1 MTTSPSTEP
10 STRGTRPTT
19 EGGFGE
25 LAALVSGAGLLQE
38 ARRTYLLLFAANAVL
53 LAGGL
58 TVFVWLGPSWWQLL
72 LAVFFAVV
80 TTQLAFIGHDAGHR
94 QIFTGRRANDV
105 VGYLHGGLV
114 GLSYGSW
121 VTQHTAHHAHP
132 NHADDDPD
140 IDIPVLAFSPEQ
152 AAATRGPVRWMVGHQ
167 AYLFLPLLLLE
178 GWSLHITAVRAVV
191 RREVPRPRLEAT
203 LLLAHA
209 VGYLGAVFWVLDP
222 LQAVVFVVV
231 HQGLWGVY
239 MGLAFAPNHKGMPVI
254 PAGRRLDH
262 LHKQVLTSR
271 NVLGGRVLDLAMGGL
286 NYQVEHHLFPRMPR
300 PYLRRAQPIVQAFCT
315 AHDLPYTR
323 TGPLRSY
330 AEVLRHLHAV
340 GAPLRR
346 PTGPPAP

>member
-1 MTTSPSTEP
+1 MDNTELTPSTAISEYL
-10 STRGTRPTT
+10 
-19 EGGFGE
+19 E
-25 LAALVSGAGLLQE
+25 LKRLISQKGLLNKTPLYYVHKLIVTLTLLGLSLALVAIIDNFWLQ
-38 ARRTYLLLFAANAVL
+38 LINAVF
-53 LAGGL
+53 LAF
-58 TVFVWLGPSWWQLL
+58 VFGQLG
-72 LAVFFAVV
+72 
-80 TTQLAFIGHDAGHR
+80 FIGHDAGHR